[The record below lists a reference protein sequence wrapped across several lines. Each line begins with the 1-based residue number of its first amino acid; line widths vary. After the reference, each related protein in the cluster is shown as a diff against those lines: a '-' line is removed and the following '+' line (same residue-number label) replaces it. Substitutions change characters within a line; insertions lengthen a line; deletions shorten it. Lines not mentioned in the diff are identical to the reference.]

1 MRELIYNT
9 WNSVMDSSVNPL
21 CNIPDLETRHMV
33 MQVLAWMWCIIF
45 SMWCSSLT
53 VFGIS
58 TLAHTLL
65 IAGIAITV
73 GTFKLA
79 ENRPSFFIR
88 KDGYHSTSRSR
99 QNMWVNGKKITLDAD
114 DVGGEHE

>member
-45 SMWCSSLT
+45 SMWCSSIT

-58 TLAHTLL
+58 TLH
-65 IAGIAITV
+65 
-73 GTFKLA
+73 
-79 ENRPSFFIR
+79 IR
-88 KDGYHSTSRSR
+88 YLSLGLRL
-99 QNMWVNGKKITLDAD
+99 Q
-114 DVGGEHE
+114 